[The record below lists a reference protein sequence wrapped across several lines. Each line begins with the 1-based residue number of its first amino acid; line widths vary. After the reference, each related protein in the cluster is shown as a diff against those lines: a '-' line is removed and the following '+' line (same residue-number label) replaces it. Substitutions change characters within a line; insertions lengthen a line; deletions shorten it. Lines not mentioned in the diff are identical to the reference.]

1 MGGFMTRFPYIAL
14 ILSLLLSSSGCGL
27 KSDPVP
33 FSSHKPEQVS
43 DVKSV
48 VNPEGISLS
57 WTYSG
62 KDTRDYRVIIARS
75 DLEGTC
81 ETCPRTY
88 KDITDAAFSDVI
100 TKDKPTEAAYTDRG
114 IRAGQCFTY
123 RLRVCRADGICGEWS
138 AETGI
143 LCQSIPE
150 KSKTTG
156 SP

>member
-1 MGGFMTRFPYIAL
+1 MDIMIRFQYMVL
-14 ILSLLLSSSGCGL
+14 ILSLLLCSYGCGL

-43 DVKSV
+43 DVKAV
-48 VNPEGISLS
+48 VTPEGISLS

-62 KDTRDYRVIIARS
+62 KDTQGYRMIIARS

-81 ETCPRTY
+81 ETCPRAY
-88 KDITDAAFSDVI
+88 KDIADAAFSDIVM
-100 TKDKPTEAAYTDRG
+100 KDKPMEAAYTDRG

-123 RLRVCRADGICGEWS
+123 RLRACRADGICSDWS

-143 LCQSIPE
+143 LCQSVPE
-150 KSKTTG
+150 KAK
-156 SP
+156 